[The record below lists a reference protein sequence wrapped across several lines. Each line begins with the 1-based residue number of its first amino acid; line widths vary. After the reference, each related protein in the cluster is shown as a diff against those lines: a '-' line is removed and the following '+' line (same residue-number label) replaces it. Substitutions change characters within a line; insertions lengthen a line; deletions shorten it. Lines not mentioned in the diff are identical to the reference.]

1 MSVEPMP
8 VETMSVET
16 MSVDRALIPLLREIN
31 DLKRVRVAG
40 IDGTLAARAFRRS
53 WARLV
58 AGDSP
63 VTVALRET
71 ALAVAAARL
80 GGIDRAMLTR
90 AGLSGED
97 ATEVLQAGFDA
108 VAEPL
113 DPLLAAT
120 LRSHL
125 AEPDP
130 APAEPPAFVQD
141 LELQPRAGATRPGHP
156 RLILEPPESHAD
168 HCMITAVSS
177 VLIGPVFRADPAVP
191 FLAGLS
197 HHFHNAVLPDSG
209 FAGEMLLG
217 RHLEPVMTR
226 LTKEVMATLPDHLAR
241 ACRLAREILP
251 NAATPE
257 AKAFHAADV
266 IDRVFQMDHYAR
278 AASFELRHAVEEME
292 LVHAGPLQDF
302 QTGLLRTVGLIR

>member
-1 MSVEPMP
+1 
-8 VETMSVET
+8 
-16 MSVDRALIPLLREIN
+16 MSVDASLIPLLREIN
-31 DLKRVRVAG
+31 DLKRVRAAG

-53 WARLV
+53 WGRLA

-90 AGLSGED
+90 AGLSGDEV
-97 ATEVLQAGFDA
+97 TEVLQSAFDV
-108 VAEPL
+108 VAESL

-120 LRSHL
+120 LRDHL
-125 AEPDP
+125 SEPEP
-130 APAEPPAFVQD
+130 APAEPSVFVQD
-141 LELQPRAGATRPGHP
+141 LERQPRAGATRPGHP
-156 RLILEPPESHAD
+156 RLILEPSESHAD
-168 HCMITAVSS
+168 HCMITAVYA
-177 VLIGPVFRADPAVP
+177 VLVGPAYRADPAVP

-197 HHFHNAVLPDSG
+197 HHFHNAVMPDSG

-217 RHLEPVMTR
+217 RHLESVMAR
-226 LTKEVMATLPDHLAR
+226 LTDEIITTLPDHLAR
-241 ACRLAREILP
+241 ACREARRILP
-251 NAATPE
+251 DAETPE
-257 AKAFHAADV
+257 AKAFHSADV
-266 IDRVFQMDHYAR
+266 IDRVLQMDQYAR
-278 AASFELRHAVEEME
+278 VAGFELRHAVEEME

>member
-1 MSVEPMP
+1 MP
-8 VETMSVET
+8 VELKSL
-16 MSVDRALIPLLREIN
+16 DRALIPLLREIN
-31 DLKRVRVAG
+31 DLKRVRAAG

-58 AGDSP
+58 AGDSL

-113 DPLLAAT
+113 DPMLAAT

-125 AEPDP
+125 AEPNP
-130 APAEPPAFVQD
+130 AAAEPPAFAQD
-141 LELQPRAGATRPGHP
+141 LERQPRAGATRPGHP

-191 FLAGLS
+191 FLAALS

-226 LTKEVMATLPDHLAR
+226 LTEEVMAMLPDHLAR
-241 ACRLAREILP
+241 ACKEARLILP
-251 NAATPE
+251 DAATPE

-266 IDRVFQMDHYAR
+266 IDRVLQMDQYAR

>member
-1 MSVEPMP
+1 MSGEP
-8 VETMSVET
+8 ESVG
-16 MSVDRALIPLLREIN
+16 RALIPLLREFN
-31 DLKRVRVAG
+31 DLKRVRAAG

-53 WARLV
+53 WGRLV

-191 FLAGLS
+191 FLAALS

-226 LTKEVMATLPDHLAR
+226 LTEQVMATLPDHLAR
-241 ACRLAREILP
+241 ACREARAILP
-251 NAATPE
+251 DAATAE

-266 IDRVFQMDHYAR
+266 IDRVLQMDQYAR

>member
-1 MSVEPMP
+1 MSVEPM
-8 VETMSVET
+8 SL
-16 MSVDRALIPLLREIN
+16 DRALIPLLREIN
-31 DLKRVRVAG
+31 ELKRVRVAG

-191 FLAGLS
+191 FLAALS
-197 HHFHNAVLPDSG
+197 HHLHNAVLPDSG

-217 RHLEPVMTR
+217 RHLGPLMTR
-226 LTKEVMATLPDHLAR
+226 LTEQVMATLPDHLAR
-241 ACRLAREILP
+241 ACREARAILP
-251 NAATPE
+251 DAATSE

-266 IDRVFQMDHYAR
+266 IDRVLQMDQYAR